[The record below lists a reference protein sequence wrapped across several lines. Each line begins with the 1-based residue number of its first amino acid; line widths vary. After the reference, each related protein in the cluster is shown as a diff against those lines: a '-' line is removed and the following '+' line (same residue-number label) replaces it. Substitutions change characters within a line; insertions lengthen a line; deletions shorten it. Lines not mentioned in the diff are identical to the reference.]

1 MHYLP
6 VFVRNWDFVT
16 VLLQVVHHGVTKQIR
31 LRYLESD
38 HHVIF
43 HAPLILQQILQAL
56 KQNLT
61 TETENQSQHG
71 ASDCTLCD
79 TLGRTDVDH
88 TMETQ
93 HPGRRVQWLEHW
105 SAPGG

>member
-6 VFVRNWDFVT
+6 VFVCNWDFVT
-16 VLLQVVHHGVTKQIR
+16 IFLQVVHHGVTEQIR

-38 HHVIF
+38 HHVVF

-61 TETENQSQHG
+61 TETENQGHHG
-71 ASDCTLCD
+71 AAGYTLCN
-79 TLGRTDVDH
+79 TLGRTDLDH
-88 TMETQ
+88 RLK
-93 HPGRRVQWLEHW
+93 HSALPGVF
-105 SAPGG
+105 SG